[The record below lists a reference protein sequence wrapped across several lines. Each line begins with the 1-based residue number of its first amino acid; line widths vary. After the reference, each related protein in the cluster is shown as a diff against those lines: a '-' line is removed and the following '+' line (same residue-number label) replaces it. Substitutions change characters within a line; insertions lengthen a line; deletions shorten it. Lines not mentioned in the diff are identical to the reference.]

1 MQTQADVDKFMSE
14 SLSPQD
20 YITFKRY
27 NPTLRFSGIVTFI
40 VALVS
45 MLIWSDWANTII
57 IAAFVG
63 YSCFVGF
70 LFNRQL
76 SLIHKASVENSKA

>member
-1 MQTQADVDKFMSE
+1 MSE

-20 YITFKRY
+20 YTTFKRY
-27 NPTLRFSGIVTFI
+27 NPTLRLSGIATCV

-45 MLIWSDWANTII
+45 MLIWSDWTYTII
-57 IAAFVG
+57 ITAFVG

-76 SLIHKASVENSKA
+76 SLIQKASLENSKA

>member
-1 MQTQADVDKFMSE
+1 
-14 SLSPQD
+14 
-20 YITFKRY
+20 
-27 NPTLRFSGIVTFI
+27 VTSI

-45 MLIWSDWANTII
+45 MLIWSDWAYTII

-76 SLIHKASVENSKA
+76 SLIQKASLENSKE

>member
-1 MQTQADVDKFMSE
+1 MQTQADVDKLMSE

-20 YITFKRY
+20 YTTFKRY
-27 NPTLRFSGIVTFI
+27 NPNLRFSGIVTSI

-45 MLIWSDWANTII
+45 MLIWSDWAYTIV

-76 SLIHKASVENSKA
+76 SLIQKASLENSKE